1 MIEAKYLM
9 KYTKERKAGWAG
21 NSDKSMFCR
30 LK

>member
-9 KYTKERKAGWAG
+9 KIQKKEKAGWVG
-21 NSDKSMFCR
+21 NSDKSMFYW